1 MKGFLDYIPGD
12 SLFHRLDPRTKLLTA
27 FLLCAACFA
36 ADSLAIL
43 PCLLALE
50 TALGFAAHIG
60 RFTVRLLLKLC
71 RLSLFLVVIQLLVI
85 RSGVPVFP
93 GIPLITDTGL
103 ITAAF
108 AALRLIGATLPLAI
122 MLSVTRCSDLAGAL
136 VSRWHVPYP
145 YAFAVTSAIRFIPTF
160 SSAMEDIIE
169 AQTARGVA
177 FDTGNPL
184 KKFGMIVPLCVP
196 LLVSS
201 VRNIDDSAVAARL
214 RGFSL
219 RTKDSGWKTYRMQPA
234 DWLIL
239 TGSLCITTAVILL

>member
-85 RSGVPVFP
+85 RSGEPVFP

-122 MLSVTRCSDLAGAL
+122 MLSVTRCSDLAGAGQP
-136 VSRWHVPYP
+136 VAR
-145 YAFAVTSAIRFIPTF
+145 AV
-160 SSAMEDIIE
+160 
-169 AQTARGVA
+169 
-177 FDTGNPL
+177 
-184 KKFGMIVPLCVP
+184 
-196 LLVSS
+196 
-201 VRNIDDSAVAARL
+201 
-214 RGFSL
+214 
-219 RTKDSGWKTYRMQPA
+219 
-234 DWLIL
+234 
-239 TGSLCITTAVILL
+239 SLCFRSHLRHTVHPYVFLSNGGYHRGADRPRRCF